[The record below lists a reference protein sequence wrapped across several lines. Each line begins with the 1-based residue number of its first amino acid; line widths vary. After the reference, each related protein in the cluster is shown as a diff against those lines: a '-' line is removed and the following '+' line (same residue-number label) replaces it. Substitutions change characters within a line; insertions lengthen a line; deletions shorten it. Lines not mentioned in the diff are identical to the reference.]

1 MATYFPIFIS
11 PLSNNFPP
19 DTPGLGCHFP
29 LTSDPSP
36 TLIAQHPPSPLK
48 PGQTPPFQDHQV
60 SPAKLSQSLLMT
72 GVLMGRKG
80 EIRRQEEQFHPVY
93 CYC

>member
-29 LTSDPSP
+29 LTSDLSP

-48 PGQTPPFQDHQV
+48 PGQTPLLKTTKCALLS
-60 SPAKLSQSLLMT
+60 SPRASL
-72 GVLMGRKG
+72 
-80 EIRRQEEQFHPVY
+80 
-93 CYC
+93 